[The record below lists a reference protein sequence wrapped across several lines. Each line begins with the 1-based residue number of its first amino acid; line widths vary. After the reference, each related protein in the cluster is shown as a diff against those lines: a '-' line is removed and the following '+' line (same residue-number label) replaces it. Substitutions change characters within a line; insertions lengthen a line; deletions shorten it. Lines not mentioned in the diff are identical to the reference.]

1 MRGMAEAAG
10 LSERIELDSAGTHD
24 YHVGCAPEPR
34 AVRVAAQRGYEL
46 VELRA
51 RRFTADDFHTFDVI
65 CAMDRGHLAILERR
79 RPRTGPAEVR
89 LFMDFA
95 APDSPHHGTNVPDP
109 YYGDA
114 ADFEIA
120 LDMIEEGARGL
131 IETVRRGR
139 R

>member
-1 MRGMAEAAG
+1 MRGMAAAAG
-10 LSERIELDSAGTHD
+10 LKDQIEVDSAGTHD
-24 YHVGCAPEPR
+24 YHAGCAPEPR

-51 RRFTADDFHTFDVI
+51 RRFTADDFRTFDLI

-79 RPRTGPAEVR
+79 RPNSAAAQVR

-95 APDSPHHGTNVPDP
+95 PSHSPHHGANVPDP

-131 IETVRRGR
+131 VEAVRRRGP
-139 R
+139 

>member
-1 MRGMAEAAG
+1 MRRLAEDAG
-10 LSERIELDSAGTHD
+10 LGGRVELESAGTHD

-34 AVRVAAQRGYEL
+34 AVRTAGQRGYDL
-46 VELRA
+46 IELRA
-51 RRFTADDFHTFDVI
+51 RRLALDDFRTFDLI

-79 RPRTGPAEVR
+79 RPSNARAEVQ

-95 APDSPHHGTNVPDP
+95 APDSPHRGTDVPDP

-114 ADFEIA
+114 ADFEVA

-131 IETVRRGR
+131 IAAIERTAR
-139 R
+139 